1 MSQVDLPQKP
11 RIATLASILA
21 ALVLAG
27 CAASPSVPSA
37 AVEKP
42 ATEADALSQ
51 QDRLAFFINDVR
63 RGECD
68 KIEPALKSGLPINGF
83 DNLDQTPL
91 IAAVSQN
98 QVACVKQLIARG
110 ADVNLADHAG
120 WSPLIHAAYFGSG
133 EELLS
138 LLVDHGANVNAQN
151 NRGLTALYLASA
163 AGHEP
168 QVQLLLAHGANPAIA
183 SASGYTPVR
192 VAQLRGLSKIV
203 ELLEA
208 KPATATP

>member
-1 MSQVDLPQKP
+1 MNKLMLNRLAFVAPLLLLAACAQTPATPPADAQKP
-11 RIATLASILA
+11 VS
-21 ALVLAG
+21 
-27 CAASPSVPSA
+27 
-37 AVEKP
+37 
-42 ATEADALSQ
+42 EADALSP
-51 QDRLAFFINDVR
+51 QDQLAFFINDVR
-63 RGECD
+63 RGECG
-68 KIEPALKSGLPINGF
+68 KIDAALRSGLPIDGF

-91 IAAVSQN
+91 IAAVGQN
-98 QVACVKQLIARG
+98 QVECVKLLVARG

-133 EELLS
+133 NEVLGLLI
-138 LLVDHGANVNAQN
+138 DHGAKVDAQN

-203 ELLEA
+203 ELLEG